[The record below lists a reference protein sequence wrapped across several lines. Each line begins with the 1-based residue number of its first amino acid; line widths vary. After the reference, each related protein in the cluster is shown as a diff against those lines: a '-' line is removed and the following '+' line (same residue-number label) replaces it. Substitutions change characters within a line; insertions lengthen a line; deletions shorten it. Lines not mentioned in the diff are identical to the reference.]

1 MLTDSFIPNK
11 KLRGVRV
18 YVTTV
23 HSDTPLDL
31 NRITSEKRKAEIEKI
46 KNPQVKAEKF
56 FAWLLLEHAV
66 KADFGCALSSLN
78 PRKTDSGKWVA
89 DRIFFSISHSDGI
102 IAVAVSDK
110 PVGVDIQGEVA
121 PRAKN
126 FAEKVLNERELS
138 ELRQLSDKDKT
149 GYLIELWSKK
159 EALFKLD
166 GVGVFS
172 PKTVD
177 TKSFVCSVQ
186 INEVESTAV
195 LSVASRDYTC
205 FELISDV
212 DLQNFPS

>member
-1 MLTDSFIPNK
+1 MPTDSFIPNK

-66 KADFGCALSSLN
+66 KSSFDYKLSFLN
-78 PRKTDSGKWVA
+78 PRKTADGKWVA

-110 PVGVDIQGEVA
+110 PVGVDIQREVV

-126 FAEKVLNERELS
+126 FAKKVLNERELS
-138 ELRQLSDKDKT
+138 ELEKLSGKDKSKR
-149 GYLIELWSKK
+149 LIELWSKK

-166 GVGVFS
+166 GDGLFS
-172 PKTVD
+172 PKLID
-177 TKSFVCSVQ
+177 TKSSVSSVLMK
-186 INEVESTAV
+186 EAEKSAV
-195 LSVASRDYTC
+195 LSVASRDYAS
-205 FELISDV
+205 FELVSDV
-212 DLQNFPS
+212 NLYDF

>member
-1 MLTDSFIPNK
+1 MDLDGSNK
-11 KLRGVRV
+11 KHNGLRV
-18 YVTTV
+18 YVTAIPT
-23 HSDTPLDL
+23 DARTDL
-31 NRITSEKRKAEIEKI
+31 TRIACEQRRAEIEKI
-46 KNPQVKAEKF
+46 KNPRVKAEKL
-56 FAWLLLEHAV
+56 FAWLLLEYAV

-138 ELRQLSDKDKT
+138 ELSELADKDKSKQ
-149 GYLIELWSKK
+149 LIELWSKK

-166 GVGVFS
+166 GDGVFS
-172 PKTVD
+172 PKKID
-177 TKSFVCSVQ
+177 TKAFVSSVQ
-186 INEVESTAV
+186 INEAKGTSV
-195 LSVASRDYTC
+195 LSVASRDYTS
-205 FELISDV
+205 FELSCDV
-212 DLQNFPS
+212 DLHNFSG

>member
-1 MLTDSFIPNK
+1 MRI
-11 KLRGVRV
+11 

-23 HSDTPLDL
+23 HLDTPLDL
-31 NRITSEKRKAEIEKI
+31 NRITSKKRKAEIEKI

-66 KADFGCALSSLN
+66 KSSFDYKLSSLN
-78 PRKTDSGKWVA
+78 PRKTADGKWVA

-102 IAVAVSDK
+102 IAVAISDK
-110 PVGVDIQGEVA
+110 PVGVDIQREVA

-138 ELRQLSDKDKT
+138 ELRHLSDKDKT

-177 TKSFVCSVQ
+177 TKSFVSSVLMK
-186 INEVESTAV
+186 EAEKSAV
-195 LSVASRDYTC
+195 LSVASRDYTS
-205 FELISDV
+205 FELSCDV
-212 DLQNFPS
+212 DLHNFSG